1 MQMRSPLKPRPDRTR
16 SVFINCPFDPDYKPL
31 LRAACFAI
39 LTCDYIPRCALDYS
53 DSGVVRFTEI
63 VKIITECD
71 LSIHDIS
78 RVELDASSRLP
89 RFNMP
94 LELGADLGL
103 RLAGPPLQRRRKT
116 LILDADAHRYDKTLS
131 DISGMDI
138 EAHGNDVRSVIRAVR
153 DWLNANR
160 PHGVPPLPGGAA
172 VNDDYDTY
180 STMAPDIAASLRL
193 DPHDD
198 LPHTDYVHVVEAA
211 LPRIEMVR
219 TKAANARRKS

>member
-1 MQMRSPLKPRPDRTR
+1 MSSPARPEPARHR
-16 SVFINCPFDPDYKPL
+16 SVFINCPFDADYKPL

-39 LTCDYIPRCALDYS
+39 KSCDYIPRCALDYS

-63 VKIITECD
+63 VKMIAACD

-78 RVELDASSRLP
+78 RVELDRDSRLP

-103 RLAGPPLQRRRKT
+103 RLEGPPRQRRRKT
-116 LILDADAHRYDKTLS
+116 LILDSVAHRYDTTLS

-138 EAHGNDVRSVIRAVR
+138 EAHGNDVRHVIRHVR

-160 PHGVPPLPGGAA
+160 PPASPVLPGAA
-172 VNDDYDTY
+172 AIFEDHAAYLTI
-180 STMAPDIAASLRL
+180 APNI
-193 DPHDD
+193 
-198 LPHTDYVHVVEAA
+198 VE
-211 LPRIEMVR
+211 
-219 TKAANARRKS
+219 

>member
-1 MQMRSPLKPRPDRTR
+1 MPSPVRPKPPRTR
-16 SVFINCPFDPDYKPL
+16 SVFINCPFDPDYQPL
-31 LRAACFAI
+31 MRAACFAI
-39 LTCDYIPRCALDYS
+39 LACGYAPRCALDYN

-63 VKIITECD
+63 VKMIAECD

-78 RVELDASSRLP
+78 RVELDKDSHLP

-103 RLAGPPLQRRRKT
+103 RLEGPARQRRRKT
-116 LILDADAHRYDKTLS
+116 LILDAEAHRYDKTLS

-138 EAHGNDVRSVIRAVR
+138 EAHGNDAEQIIRRVR

-160 PHGVPPLPGGAA
+160 EVDSQILPGASA
-172 VNDDYDTY
+172 ICDDYEAY
-180 STMAPDIAASLRL
+180 LEIAPDIVAGLRL

-198 LPHTDYVHVVEAA
+198 LPHGDYLHVVQIA
-211 LPRIEMVR
+211 LPRIE
-219 TKAANARRKS
+219 AARAGAR

>member
-1 MQMRSPLKPRPDRTR
+1 MRLPAKPRPDRSR

-39 LTCDYIPRCALDYS
+39 RASSYLPRCALDYS
-53 DSGVVRFTEI
+53 DSGVERFTEI
-63 VKIITECD
+63 VKMLTACD

-78 RVELDASSRLP
+78 RVELDPRSRFP

-116 LILDADAHRYDKTLS
+116 LILDAAAHRYDKTLS

-138 EAHGNDVRSVIRAVR
+138 EAHCNDVRAIIRQVR

-160 PHGVPPLPGGAA
+160 DPGAPPLPGGAA
-172 VNDDYDTY
+172 INEDHDTY
-180 STMAPDIAASLRL
+180 LTIAPDIAASLRL

-198 LPHTDYVHVVEAA
+198 LPHGDYMHVVEVA
-211 LPRIEMVR
+211 LPRIELAR
-219 TKAANARRKS
+219 ANAVSTSPVS